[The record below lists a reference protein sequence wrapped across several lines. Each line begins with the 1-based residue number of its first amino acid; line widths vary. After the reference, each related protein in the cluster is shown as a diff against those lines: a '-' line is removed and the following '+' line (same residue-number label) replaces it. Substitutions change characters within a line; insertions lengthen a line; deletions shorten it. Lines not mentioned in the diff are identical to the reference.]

1 MKCPDI
7 SDLTRSS
14 GHVLNFRKTKRE
26 HSKRPDGI
34 KDQLQEMV
42 IIIGLRKPFLNL
54 PEDPDIPLDCLGLD
68 LQVVE
73 VPGAAPEVQQPPH
86 HRPLLRR
93 FVLANCK
100 ENT

>member
-1 MKCPDI
+1 M
-7 SDLTRSS
+7 
-14 GHVLNFRKTKRE
+14 
-26 HSKRPDGI
+26 
-34 KDQLQEMV
+34 
-42 IIIGLRKPFLNL
+42 FLNL

-73 VPGAAPEVQQPPH
+73 VLGEAPEVQQPPH

-100 ENT
+100 KIRKFNYERMKELRGMKKIHQELFLPAV